1 MQEQMTADPGAQQTG
16 QTPDPG
22 QTGTGTGTGTQTQTT
37 DERSNTQFLTDMLNL
52 RGEPATGED
61 DEMTPEQI
69 ALAKLE
75 FKDSMRDNMETFNEL
90 LPEGTR
96 AQAQSF
102 IEGIIKADTAMIID
116 AVKSAAIAG
125 IEASQKSEPPRNL
138 QVEGGGSGQ
147 TAQGNQKSA
156 RSMSEA
162 TQRMSNMF
170 GGLR

>member
-1 MQEQMTADPGAQQTG
+1 MQQQMTDPGTQQPPG
-16 QTPDPG
+16 QTTTDPG
-22 QTGTGTGTGTQTQTT
+22 QTGTGTGTQTT
-37 DERSNTQFLTDMLNL
+37 DERSNTQFLADMLAL
-52 RGEPATGED
+52 RGEPTTGGED

-75 FKDSMRDNMETFNEL
+75 FKDNIRDNMETFSEL

-96 AQAQSF
+96 SQSQEF
-102 IEGIIKADTAMIID
+102 IEGIINGDTAKIIN

-125 IEASQKSEPPRNL
+125 IEASQKGEPPRSL
-138 QVEGGGSGQ
+138 QVEGGSSGQ
-147 TAQGNQKSA
+147 AGQGNQKPA

-170 GGLR
+170 GGALR